1 MDFRLPDSTGSRVIK
16 RVTGVVLCVSA
27 ILAGPVVA
35 RADTVYVSNWSSD
48 TIMRFTPD
56 GVGSIFYRGG
66 SESFRPTGLTFDS
79 AGNLYAANR
88 YSGIYKFTP
97 DGTISL
103 FPGVL
108 GLNYPRGIAFD
119 SVGNLFVANSY
130 SDEVLRF
137 TPDGSAFSFAFR
149 NGLSYPNDLAFD
161 PAGNLYV
168 ANPGLNTIVK
178 FTPEGQGTLFASNGL
193 SSPVGVAFD
202 RGGNLYVANQV
213 NNTIQKFTPEG
224 VGSVFASTGLN
235 APSGLAFD
243 GAGNLYVA
251 NTGDD
256 TVQKFTPSGVGSV
269 FASTGLNAPA
279 FIAVRIEPEVLDSDG
294 DGVSDD
300 VDQCPGSGPGDVVN
314 ASGCSIAQLVPCSGP
329 ASGGNWKSHGEYV
342 SAIVRTV
349 KAFAAAGLLTPAEGV
364 AVIGAAARSNCGKP
378 RTSATGGRWDM
389 EGRRD
394 GSSKNSR

>member
-1 MDFRLPDSTGSRVIK
+1 VIA
-16 RVTGVVLCVSA
+16 VIFAAHMPT
-27 ILAGPVVA
+27 

-56 GVGSIFYRGG
+56 GVGSIFYSGG

-88 YSGIYKFTP
+88 YSGIFKFAP
-97 DGTISL
+97 DGTVSL

-119 SVGNLFVANSY
+119 SAGNLFVANSY
-130 SDEVLRF
+130 SDEVLKF
-137 TPDGSAFSFAFR
+137 SPDGSSFSFAFR

-161 PAGNLYV
+161 RAGNLYV
-168 ANPGLNTIVK
+168 ANPDLNTVVK
-178 FTPEGQGTLFASNGL
+178 FTPGGQGTLFASNGL

-202 RGGNLYVANQV
+202 GGGNLYVANQV

-224 VGSVFASTGLN
+224 VGSVFASTGLD

-243 GAGNLYVA
+243 GLGNLYVA
-251 NTGDD
+251 NTGNN
-256 TVQKFTPSGVGSV
+256 TVQKFTPSGIGSV

-279 FIAVRIEPEVLDSDG
+279 FIAVRIEPVVLDSDG
-294 DGVSDD
+294 DGVPDD
-300 VDQCPGSGPGDVVN
+300 VDQCLGSTPGVVVD
-314 ASGCSIAQLVPCSGP
+314 ARGCSIDQLVPCSGP
-329 ASGGNWKSHGEYV
+329 ASGGTWKNHGQYV

-349 KAFAAAGLLTPAEGV
+349 EAFAAARLLTPDERV
-364 AVIGAAARSNCGKP
+364 AVIGAAARSNCGKQ
-378 RTSATGGRWDM
+378 RTSVTDRRWHTDDQRA
-389 EGRRD
+389 GT
-394 GSSKNSR
+394 SNKKNSR